1 MKKPMT
7 EHEDELGQG
16 AEELGVLR
24 ALVGEGE
31 AGGGT
36 RPGTSPPAEDEIA
49 IVTRPGSR
57 SAPPSGSR
65 STPPS
70 VSRPV
75 SQLLSDL
82 QSPDPARRRMVLR
95 SLVGRETDMATA
107 AAAASLLQDPDPE
120 VRSLALQV
128 LEGVPHLAPLDTLAQ
143 AAGDWEADL
152 RARALAL
159 VGRTGNPSALDLL
172 HDRIVTEGNDHV
184 VGAALGGL
192 ADLLET
198 IGSVRIDP
206 PMLDRAVSTLA
217 VLAPARQFRF
227 AEGLR
232 RIAAVFSEDVLVH
245 RLRSRDS
252 EVRIGAA
259 VLSLERGSEAA
270 LRALAGLQHDDKA
283 EVRRLAMLAM
293 ARLGPAEAL
302 PVDRLEQLDAGP
314 VEDHAEVEEAVPS
327 EAASAEDVI
336 GGDQAMRAERPAPAE
351 AEEETPRLAPS
362 RREPVVERLLPLSP
376 EGPAA
381 PVGPPPA
388 VGAIR
393 AALVDA
399 DPEDLVTEARRVGP
413 GGRIDLLSEVADA
426 ALLQPAEAMEPVA
439 EAFAQAAPWD
449 VVLKGWRAN
458 PDPARRAQA
467 LRLDTLLHPGDQRV
481 VLNGLADPTVA
492 VRLAAIDAS
501 SFGLDGPLGDAL
513 AGLASEDSSQEVRR
527 AAIAAFRDASAERR
541 RAAVEAASG
550 STDVEV
556 RVQAIELLSEGWGED
571 AVLLARFLI
580 DPEPDV
586 AVRAAELL
594 ALQPNT
600 ETLSL
605 VWGALRAASPDARAR
620 ILDLLDAFDRGVL
633 TVLAAQAMGS
643 SVAGERSVGLAVFA
657 TLGGYET
664 VPRLATSLD
673 DPVTEVRIAALEAL
687 RRLPSP
693 AAVDRVALRLRD
705 PEARVRVAAARVL
718 AATEDDRVVHHL
730 LEAATD
736 PSDEVRSVARGAVL
750 ARRSPAVARRLIE
763 ALGWAT
769 HRRAAGELLAEMPEV
784 SRDLLLAALAEAD
797 DETREV
803 IGEALAGGAAERSLL
818 AQLEAP
824 DPERRR
830 GAVLGLEALGGAGAV
845 PALVRRLLDPDAGIR
860 ALAAR
865 ALGALGDGRAV
876 EPLKQAFVSDPD
888 MHVVSAIEPA
898 LRQLMA
904 GLDEAEGSGT

>member
-7 EHEDELGQG
+7 EHEDEMGRE
-16 AEELGVLR
+16 AEEIGVLR

-31 AGGGT
+31 AGAAP
-36 RPGTSPPAEDEIA
+36 RPAASPPAEDEIA

-57 SAPPSGSR
+57 PAPPSG
-65 STPPS
+65 P
-70 VSRPV
+70 RPV

-95 SLVGRETDMATA
+95 SLVGREADMATA

-128 LEGVPHLAPLDTLAQ
+128 LEGVPHLAPMDALAQ
-143 AAGDWEADL
+143 AAGDGEADL

-159 VGRTGNPSALDLL
+159 VGRTGNPSGLDLL

-198 IGSVRIDP
+198 IGSIRIDP

-227 AEGLR
+227 AQKLR
-232 RIAAVFSEDVLVH
+232 RIAAVFSEGVLVH

-252 EVRIGAA
+252 RVRIGAA
-259 VLSLERGSEAA
+259 VLCLERGSDAA
-270 LRALAGLQHDDKA
+270 LRALADLQHDDQA

-302 PVDRLEQLDAGP
+302 PVDRLERLDVGP

-327 EAASAEDVI
+327 EAASAEEAVA
-336 GGDQAMRAERPAPAE
+336 GDQAV
-351 AEEETPRLAPS
+351 
-362 RREPVVERLLPLSP
+362 PVVERLLPLSP

-381 PVGPPPA
+381 PVGPAPA
-388 VGAIR
+388 AGAIR

-399 DPEDLVTEARRVGP
+399 DPEDLVTEASRVGP

-426 ALLQPAEAMEPVA
+426 ALIQPAEAMGPVA
-439 EAFAQAAPWD
+439 EALAQAAPWAL
-449 VVLKGWRAN
+449 VLERWRAD

-467 LRLDTLLHPGDQRV
+467 LRLDTLIHPGDQRV

-501 SFGLDGPLGDAL
+501 SFGLGGPLGDAL
-513 AGLASEDSSQEVRR
+513 HGLASEDSSPEVRR
-527 AAIAAFRDASAERR
+527 AAIAAFRDASTERR
-541 RAAVEAASG
+541 RAAVEAVSG
-550 STDVEV
+550 STEVEV
-556 RVQAIELLSEGWGED
+556 RVQAIELLSGGRGED
-571 AVLLARFLI
+571 AVLLARFLL

-594 ALQPNT
+594 ALQPST

-620 ILDLLDAFDRGVL
+620 ILELLDAFDRGVL
-633 TVLAAQAMGS
+633 SVLAAQALGS
-643 SVAGERSVGLAVFA
+643 SVAGERSVGLSAFA

-664 VPRLATSLD
+664 VPRLVMSLD
-673 DPVTEVRIAALEAL
+673 DPIAEVRIAALEAL
-687 RRLPSP
+687 RRFPSP
-693 AAVDRVALRLRD
+693 AAIDRVALRLRD
-705 PEARVRVAAARVL
+705 PEARVRVTAARVL

-763 ALGWAT
+763 ALGSAT

-784 SRDLLLAALAEAD
+784 SRDLLLAALSEAD

-824 DPERRR
+824 DPERRC
-830 GAVLGLEALGGAGAV
+830 GAVLGLEALGSGGAV

-898 LRQLMA
+898 LRRLMA
-904 GLDEAEGSGT
+904 GLDDPEGPGT

>member
-7 EHEDELGQG
+7 DHEEELGQE
-16 AEELGVLR
+16 AEEIGVLR

-31 AGGGT
+31 AGAAP
-36 RPGTSPPAEDEIA
+36 RPAASPPVEDDIA

-57 SAPPSGSR
+57 PPPPSGSR
-65 STPPS
+65 PPPPS
-70 VSRPV
+70 GSRPV
-75 SQLLSDL
+75 SHLLSDL

-95 SLVGRETDMATA
+95 SLAGREVDMATA

-128 LEGVPHLAPLDTLAQ
+128 LEAVPHLAPMDALAQ
-143 AAGDWEADL
+143 AAGDGEAGV

-159 VGRTGNPSALDLL
+159 LGRTGNPTALDVL
-172 HDRIVTEGNDHV
+172 HDRIVTEANDHV

-227 AEGLR
+227 TAELR
-232 RIAAVFSEDVLVH
+232 RIALVFSEDVLVH
-245 RLRSRDS
+245 RLRSEDPQ
-252 EVRIGAA
+252 VRVGAA
-259 VLSLERGSEAA
+259 VLGLERGSDAA
-270 LRALAGLQHDDKA
+270 LRALAELQHDDQR
-283 EVRRLAMLAM
+283 EVRRLAMLGM
-293 ARLGPAEAL
+293 ARLGPADTSRI
-302 PVDRLEQLDAGP
+302 DRLGRVDEGP
-314 VEDHAEVEEAVPS
+314 VEAPADVEAAVEEVVPGEVAVPS
-327 EAASAEDVI
+327 EPSPD
-336 GGDQAMRAERPAPAE
+336 E
-351 AEEETPRLAPS
+351 AEPEEEPPGPPPTP
-362 RREPVVERLLPLSP
+362 REPVVERLVPLP

-381 PVGPPPA
+381 PVEPPPA
-388 VGAIR
+388 VGAVR

-413 GGRIDLLSEVADA
+413 GGSVDLLSEVADA
-426 ALLQPAEAMEPVA
+426 ALLQPPEAMEPVV
-439 EAFAQAAPWD
+439 ETFAQAAPWGR
-449 VVLKGWRAN
+449 VLMRWRAD

-467 LRLDTLLHPGDQRV
+467 LRLETLIHPGDQRV
-481 VLNGLADPTVA
+481 VLDGLADPTVA
-492 VRLAAIDAS
+492 VRLAGIDAS
-501 SFGLDGPLGDAL
+501 GFGLDGPIGEKLL
-513 AGLASEDSSQEVRR
+513 GLASDDSSPQVRR

-541 RAAVEAASG
+541 RAAVEAVSA

-556 RVQAIELLSEGWGED
+556 RVQAIELLSGGSAEEG
-571 AVLLARFLI
+571 VLLARLLL

-594 ALQPNT
+594 ALQPTT

-605 VWGALRAASPDARAR
+605 VWGALRAAGPDARAR
-620 ILDLLDAFDRGVL
+620 ILELLDAFDRGVL
-633 TVLAAQAMGS
+633 SVLAAQALGS
-643 SVAGERSVGLAVFA
+643 TVAGERSVGLAVFA
-657 TLGGYET
+657 TLGGYQT
-664 VPRLATSLD
+664 VPRLTASLD
-673 DPVTEVRIAALEAL
+673 DPVAEVRLAALEAL

-705 PEARVRVAAARVL
+705 PEAGVRVAAARVL
-718 AATEDDRVVHHL
+718 AAIEDDRVVDHL
-730 LEAATD
+730 MEAATD
-736 PSDEVRSVARGAVL
+736 PAEEVRSVARGAVL

-784 SRDLLLAALAEAD
+784 SRGLLLAALEEAD
-797 DETREV
+797 DETRQA

-818 AQLEAP
+818 AELEAP

-830 GAVLGLEALGGAGAV
+830 SAVLGLEALGGAGAV

-876 EPLKQAFVSDPD
+876 EPLKRAFVSDPD
-888 MHVVSAIEPA
+888 MNVVSAIEPA
-898 LRQLMA
+898 LRRLMTD
-904 GLDEAEGSGT
+904 LDESEGSGT